1 MDYLIGLVA
10 ILLGGLL
17 FERSRRNSAE
27 GVLENLDTKKELL
40 KQETLTAKNQGLLEA
55 EEEKRKEIK
64 SNEDKKSLDDVARF
78 LNDRK

>member
-17 FERSRRNSAE
+17 FERSRRKSAE

-40 KQETLTAKNQGLLEA
+40 KQETQTAKNQGLLEA

-64 SNEDKKSLDDVARF
+64 SNEDKKSLDDIARF

>member
-17 FERSRRNSAE
+17 FERSRRKSAE

>member
-17 FERSRRNSAE
+17 FERSRRKSAE

-40 KQETLTAKNQGLLEA
+40 KQETQAAKNQGLLEA

-64 SNEDKKSLDDVARF
+64 SNEDKKSLDDIARF

>member
-17 FERSRRNSAE
+17 FERSRRKSAE

-64 SNEDKKSLDDVARF
+64 SNEDKKSLDDIARF